1 MLTCYICSCIITKNN
16 TYKEHIILNALGG
29 RLVSPSIICQLCAP
43 KFDAID
49 TALAEQL
56 NFIGL
61 MLDIKRDR
69 GKNPPIKVTVIETG
83 DVISLD
89 TGGKP
94 VLIKPIIKENPDNG
108 GISITARDKKE
119 MRKIL
124 TGLTRKYSFNEE
136 VEALI
141 KKSNK
146 SEEYFDKPVNIHIKL
161 GEEEGFRAICKM
173 IVSFYMQ
180 NGGNRQ
186 QILHLL
192 PYIMQGTQEKIV
204 WYYYA
209 DEVINAKSATFE
221 VVHRLFVKAS
231 SNEKLMYGYVEL
243 YSTFKFLIL
252 MSDDYIGED
261 FHHSYCFDILNQS
274 QVEPSFNM
282 NLPRDTVLEVVS
294 FRETNLDKFKYV
306 LQKLLLFIDK
316 KQSDDCISNIVQKNL
331 DMAFESLI
339 EGAVPSDEKFQML
352 IENLSEDFAKFLY
365 SKNKAFQDS
374 QEKNLE

>member
-1 MLTCYICSCIITKNN
+1 MLTCYICSCVITKNN

-43 KFDAID
+43 QFDAID
-49 TALAEQL
+49 TALAEQF
-56 NFIGL
+56 NFVGL

-69 GKNPPIKVTVIETG
+69 GKNPPIKGTVIETG

-89 TGGKP
+89 AGGKP
-94 VLIKPIIKENPDNG
+94 VLIKPIIKENLDNG

-119 MRKIL
+119 MRKII

-136 VEALI
+136 IEAILN
-141 KKSNK
+141 KSNK
-146 SEEYFDKPVNIHIKL
+146 SEEYFDKPVNIHITL
-161 GEEEGFRAICKM
+161 GKEEGFRAICKM

-192 PYIMQGTQEKIV
+192 PYIMQGTQEKFV

-209 DEVINAKSATFE
+209 DEVINAESASFE

-252 MSDDYIGED
+252 MSDDYSGED
-261 FHHSYCFDILNQS
+261 FRHCYCFDILNQS

-282 NLPRDTVLEVVS
+282 NLPRNTVLDVVK
-294 FRETNLDKFKYV
+294 FRKPNLDKIQYV
-306 LQKLLLFIDK
+306 LQKLLTFIDN
-316 KQSDDCISNIVQKNL
+316 KQINDCISNIVQKNI
-331 DMAFESLI
+331 DMAFESLP
-339 EGAVPSDEKFQML
+339 EGAVPSDEDFKIL
-352 IENLSEDFAKFLY
+352 IENLSENFAKFLY
-365 SKNKAFQDS
+365 SKNKAFQYS
-374 QEKNLE
+374 QEENLE